1 MNNYEKFVNMCYL
14 RGAQKYNYERRI
26 LLKPGII
33 VLLNGTSSSGKTS
46 ISNELLTQSDI
57 PFQHLSFDNFING
70 LFHSYKDFLNS
81 TYPNMETNGAE
92 DGQLVNQ
99 ILADPLISLY
109 YSTIKLLSAMG
120 NNVIVDAVIG
130 NDKWFNTCIE
140 LFSDHPVIF
149 VVVKCSKEELARR
162 EQVRGDRE
170 VGLASSQYDNVY
182 CFNEYDLEFNTE
194 IMSSSECAN
203 EILNFIRSNK
213 EYTSFKKLI
222 KGKSV
227 SK

>member
-1 MNNYEKFVNMCYL
+1 M
-14 RGAQKYNYERRI
+14 
-26 LLKPGII
+26 KPGII

-70 LFHSYKDFLNS
+70 LFHSYKDFINS
-81 TYPNMETNGAE
+81 TFPSMEANGAE
-92 DGQLVNQ
+92 DGQVVNQ

-109 YSTIKLLSAMG
+109 YSTIKLFSAMG
-120 NNVIVDAVIG
+120 NNVVVDSVIG

-140 LFSDHPVIF
+140 LLSDHSVIF
-149 VVVKCSKEELARR
+149 VEVKCSKEELARR
-162 EQVRGDRE
+162 EQLRGDRE
-170 VGLASSQYDNVY
+170 IGLANSQYDNVY

-194 IMSSSECAN
+194 IMRSSECAN

-213 EYTSFKKLI
+213 EYTAFKKLI
-222 KGKSV
+222 KGESV

>member
-1 MNNYEKFVNMCYL
+1 
-14 RGAQKYNYERRI
+14 
-26 LLKPGII
+26 LKPGII

-46 ISNELLTQSDI
+46 ISNELLTQIDI

-70 LFHSYKDFLNS
+70 LFHIYKDFINS
-81 TYPNMETNGAE
+81 TYPSIETNGAE

-99 ILADPLISLY
+99 ILANPLISLY
-109 YSTIKLLSAMG
+109 YSTIKLFSAMG
-120 NNVIVDAVIG
+120 NNVVVDSVIG
-130 NDKWFNTCIE
+130 NDQWFNTCIE

-162 EQVRGDRE
+162 EQLRGDRE

-194 IMSSSECAN
+194 IMRSSECAN

-213 EYTSFKKLI
+213 EYTAFKKLI
-222 KGKSV
+222 KGKIKEGV
-227 SK
+227 SSS

>member
-1 MNNYEKFVNMCYL
+1 
-14 RGAQKYNYERRI
+14 
-26 LLKPGII
+26 
-33 VLLNGTSSSGKTS
+33 
-46 ISNELLTQSDI
+46 
-57 PFQHLSFDNFING
+57 
-70 LFHSYKDFLNS
+70 
-81 TYPNMETNGAE
+81 TYPSIETNGAE

-99 ILADPLISLY
+99 ILTNPLISLY
-109 YSTIKLLSAMG
+109 YSTIKLFSAMG
-120 NNVIVDAVIG
+120 NNVVVDSVIG

-140 LFSDHPVIF
+140 LLSDHPVIF

-162 EQVRGDRE
+162 EQLRGDRE
-170 VGLASSQYDNVY
+170 VGLASLQYDNVY

-194 IMSSSECAN
+194 IMRSSECAN

-213 EYTSFKKLI
+213 EYTAFKKLI